1 MCKVLDPPISTMP
14 LTRPLGSEGLELSI
28 LGAYG
33 TPGAINQ
40 IYQIYRINQLLCGL
54 VCEGG

>member
-1 MCKVLDPPISTMP
+1 MLDPSISTMP
-14 LTRPLGSEGLELSI
+14 LAKPLGPEGLELSF

-33 TPGAINQ
+33 TPGAIDQ
-40 IYQIYRINQLLCGL
+40 IYQINRINQLLCGL